1 MDRPLFPGREG
12 RDGHGGMEAAAMD
25 FLRRTLATIQKQLGP
40 LSATHKLLVGTVLIV
55 LLMTLFIVSQYA
67 GKQSVEE
74 VLPGAT
80 PAQLDAAAAQLEAAG
95 ITTKREGNKLMVE
108 SGMRGRAISALGER
122 GMLPNDK
129 AIMFENILS
138 KSNWMNSRQQNE
150 QTYINAL
157 ANELAARIGDFR
169 GVKSAAVFLDIPEPT
184 GFGAQLRKPSASVT
198 VTTDSGQAL
207 PQAMVDAV
215 AGFVAGSRSGLTID
229 RVSIIDAA
237 SGRQRKATSEEE
249 ALPATFM
256 EHASFVEAQT
266 REKLLGLLSYIPGVT
281 VAVTAHVDVTRSR
294 AEVRTNM
301 PEKQGTISMRRKET
315 ETVDSS
321 TQAGPGAEPG
331 FGANQTAD
339 INRGPVAASGNKSDT
354 SSTTTE
360 YENHVGTRTETIID
374 PKGHAT
380 RVAISVVVP
389 QGYVARLVQAA
400 KGGADGAAQA
410 DKAVPSDEE
419 LGQRFA
425 VEKKRI
431 IDSISPHVKAMIAKA
446 DETMTEETLR
456 LIVTDS
462 IDVAMVPVDVPPGLE
477 VSAAGMFG
485 GLRSSGG
492 GGGGG
497 IGEFIGGGLFD
508 KAVLALL
515 SVAALFMMAMMVR
528 KVSIRREM
536 PTAEE
541 LVGLPQTLETETDL
555 VGEAEEVEAALAGIE
570 VGEQEMQD
578 KKILEQVEA
587 LVETEPESSAKLLA
601 RWVEMQS

>member
-1 MDRPLFPGREG
+1 
-12 RDGHGGMEAAAMD
+12 ME

-40 LSATHKLLVGTVLIV
+40 LSATHKLLIGTVLIV

-67 GKQSVEE
+67 GKQSTEE

-95 ITTKREGNKLMVE
+95 IQTTRLGNKLMVE
-108 SGMRGRAISALGER
+108 AGMRGRAISALGER
-122 GMLPNDK
+122 GLLPNDK

-138 KSNWMNSRQQNE
+138 KANWMNSRQQNE

-157 ANELAARIGDFR
+157 ANELAARIADFR

-198 VTTDSGQAL
+198 VTTDTGQAL
-207 PQAMVDAV
+207 SQAMVDAV

-229 RVSIIDAA
+229 RVSIIDAG
-237 SGRQRKATSEEE
+237 SGRQRKATSEDE

-256 EHASFVEAQT
+256 EHANFVEAQT
-266 REKLLGLLSYIPGVT
+266 REKLLGLLSYIPGVS

-301 PEKQGTISMRRKET
+301 PEKQGTVSLRRKET

-321 TQAGPGAEPG
+321 TQAGQGAEPG

-339 INRGPVAASGNKSDT
+339 INRGPVAAAGNKSDT
-354 SSTTTE
+354 NSTTTE

-400 KGGADGAAQA
+400 KGGGKEKATEA

-431 IDSISPHVKAMIAKA
+431 IDSITPHVKAMIAKT
-446 DETMTEETLR
+446 DDTMTEESLR
-456 LIVTDS
+456 LIVADS
-462 IDVAMVPVDVPPGLE
+462 IDVAMVPVDVPAGLE

-485 GLRSSGG
+485 GLRSTGG
-492 GGGGG
+492 TTGGG

-528 KVSIRREM
+528 KVSVRREM

-587 LVETEPESSAKLLA
+587 LVESEPEASAKLLA
-601 RWVEMQS
+601 RWVEMQT

>member
-1 MDRPLFPGREG
+1 
-12 RDGHGGMEAAAMD
+12 ME

-40 LSATHKLLVGTVLIV
+40 LSATHKLLIGTVLIV
-55 LLMTLFIVSQYA
+55 LLMTLFIVSQYT

-80 PAQLDAAAAQLEAAG
+80 AAQLDAAAAQLEAAG
-95 ITTKREGNKLMVE
+95 IATTREGAKLMVE

-157 ANELAARIGDFR
+157 ANELAARIADFR

-207 PQAMVDAV
+207 SQAMVDAV

-229 RVSIIDAA
+229 RVSIIDAG
-237 SGRQRKATSEEE
+237 SGRQRKATTDEES
-249 ALPATFM
+249 LPATFM
-256 EHASFVEAQT
+256 EHAGFVEAQT
-266 REKLLGLLSYIPGVT
+266 REKLLGLLSYIPGVS

-301 PEKQGTISMRRKET
+301 PEKQGTISLRRKET

-339 INRGPVAASGNKSDT
+339 INRGPVAAAGNKSDT

-400 KGGADGAAQA
+400 KGDDAAAGAE
-410 DKAVPSDEE
+410 KAVPSDEE

-431 IDSISPHVKAMIAKA
+431 IDSITPHVKAMIAKA
-446 DETMTEETLR
+446 DETMTEESLR
-456 LIVTDS
+456 LIVQDS

-485 GLRSSGG
+485 GLRSTGG

-555 VGEAEEVEAALAGIE
+555 VGEAEEVEAALSGIE
-570 VGEQEMQD
+570 VGEQELQD

-601 RWVEMQS
+601 RWVEMQT

>member
-1 MDRPLFPGREG
+1 
-12 RDGHGGMEAAAMD
+12 
-25 FLRRTLATIQKQLGP
+25 
-40 LSATHKLLVGTVLIV
+40 
-55 LLMTLFIVSQYA
+55 
-67 GKQSVEE
+67 
-74 VLPGAT
+74 
-80 PAQLDAAAAQLEAAG
+80 
-95 ITTKREGNKLMVE
+95 
-108 SGMRGRAISALGER
+108 
-122 GMLPNDK
+122 
-129 AIMFENILS
+129 
-138 KSNWMNSRQQNE
+138 
-150 QTYINAL
+150 
-157 ANELAARIGDFR
+157 
-169 GVKSAAVFLDIPEPT
+169 
-184 GFGAQLRKPSASVT
+184 
-198 VTTDSGQAL
+198 
-207 PQAMVDAV
+207 
-215 AGFVAGSRSGLTID
+215 
-229 RVSIIDAA
+229 
-237 SGRQRKATSEEE
+237 
-249 ALPATFM
+249 
-256 EHASFVEAQT
+256 
-266 REKLLGLLSYIPGVT
+266 
-281 VAVTAHVDVTRSR
+281 
-294 AEVRTNM
+294 M

-456 LIVTDS
+456 LIVSDS

>member
-1 MDRPLFPGREG
+1 
-12 RDGHGGMEAAAMD
+12 MEAAAME

-40 LSATHKLLVGTVLIV
+40 LSATHKLLIGTVLIV

-67 GKQSVEE
+67 GKQSTEE

-95 ITTKREGNKLMVE
+95 IQTTRLGNKLMVE
-108 SGMRGRAISALGER
+108 AGMRGRAISALGER
-122 GMLPNDK
+122 GLLPNDK

-138 KSNWMNSRQQNE
+138 KANWMNSRQQNE

-157 ANELAARIGDFR
+157 ANELAARIADFR

-198 VTTDSGQAL
+198 VTTDTGQAL
-207 PQAMVDAV
+207 SQAMVDAV

-229 RVSIIDAA
+229 RVSIIDAG
-237 SGRQRKATSEEE
+237 SGRQRKATSEDE

-256 EHASFVEAQT
+256 EHANFVEAQT
-266 REKLLGLLSYIPGVT
+266 REKLLGLLSYIPGVS

-301 PEKQGTISMRRKET
+301 PEKQGTVSLRRKET

-321 TQAGPGAEPG
+321 TQAGQGAEPG

-339 INRGPVAASGNKSDT
+339 INRGPVAAAGNKSDT
-354 SSTTTE
+354 NSTTTE

-400 KGGADGAAQA
+400 KGGGKEKATEA

-431 IDSISPHVKAMIAKA
+431 IDSITPHVKAMIAKT
-446 DETMTEETLR
+446 DDTMTEESLR
-456 LIVTDS
+456 LIVADS
-462 IDVAMVPVDVPPGLE
+462 IDVAMVPVDVPAGLE

-485 GLRSSGG
+485 GLRSTGG
-492 GGGGG
+492 TTGGG

-528 KVSIRREM
+528 KVSVRREM

-587 LVETEPESSAKLLA
+587 LVESEPEASAKLLA
-601 RWVEMQS
+601 RWVEMQT